1 MKETATE
8 EKAIVGV
15 FLLTV
20 SYFLEASI
28 FRRIFSF
35 LASRFLSNIL
45 FPRIFTCLSVT
56 YLSIKRTPLYGG
68 QLEEKKKTVI
78 SRKTSRNVGIKFP
91 ILRFHLF
98 SPGVQLHSHVI
109 WFKPFS
115 T

>member
-8 EKAIVGV
+8 GKAIVGV

-68 QLEEKKKTVI
+68 QLEEKRKQL
-78 SRKTSRNVGIKFP
+78 SREKRVEMLESSFQYYVSICSLLESSC
-91 ILRFHLF
+91 IAM
-98 SPGVQLHSHVI
+98 
-109 WFKPFS
+109 
-115 T
+115 